1 MSRRYLA
8 LILLP
13 SFALLGCAA
22 NQARTIS
29 EPGTEQAAASALSAS
44 RELAVVAVDTQELRQ
59 QPAACLRIR
68 PQVSI
73 TQRSGGCYPLARVAH
88 YEQPPM
94 PALPDLERISREN
107 ALIQERQQ
115 MQERLWELWTR

>member
-1 MSRRYLA
+1 MSKRYLA

-13 SFALLGCAA
+13 SFTLLGCAA

-29 EPGTEQAAASALSAS
+29 ESSTEHAATSALSAS
-44 RELAVVAVDTQELRQ
+44 REVAFVAVDTQELHQ

-73 TQRSGGCYPLARVAH
+73 TQRSGGCYSLARLPPF
-88 YEQPPM
+88 EQPPM
-94 PALPDLERISREN
+94 PDLGRIDREN
-107 ALIQERQQ
+107 AQIQNRQQ

>member
-1 MSRRYLA
+1 MSKRHLA

-22 NQARTIS
+22 NQARMIS

-44 RELAVVAVDTQELRQ
+44 REHAFAAVDTQELHQ

-73 TQRSGGCYPLARVAH
+73 TQRSGGCYPLARR
-88 YEQPPM
+88 PPM